1 MTQVVRLWCKKLID
15 QKIPRQAR
23 NDTFVIYINVSM
35 KKSDI
40 HFVFEEL
47 SKRYAGSTTELIY
60 DTPFQ
65 LLVSVIMSAQTT
77 DKQVNK
83 VTAKFFDTIK
93 WPKDILK
100 LKPEKWESM
109 IQWVNYY
116 KTKAKNIYKMAEML
130 VASSR
135 DISEGSRQTTSVPWD
150 SSLRSEW
157 REKLWYRIP
166 DTQEELV
173 KLPWVWEKT
182 AKVILQ
188 VLYWHDV
195 IAVDTHVHRVTNR
208 LWIVKTKEPLQ
219 TSKILEAKVPLEF
232 RWDAHH
238 GLILFGRYHCVARN
252 PKCETC
258 PFNKIC
264 EWYKK
269 NKK

>member
-1 MTQVVRLWCKKLID
+1 M
-15 QKIPRQAR
+15 
-23 NDTFVIYINVSM
+23 M

-40 HFVFEEL
+40 HFVFQEL

-60 DTPFQ
+60 HTPFQ

-83 VTAKFFDTIK
+83 VTSKFYEKIR
-93 WPKDILK
+93 WPEDILK
-100 LKPEKWESM
+100 LQFEDRESM

-116 KTKAKNIYKMAEML
+116 KNKAKNIYKMAGVLLGNAKNGDEL
-130 VASSR
+130 
-135 DISEGSRQTTSVPWD
+135 IKNQ
-150 SSLRSEW
+150 
-157 REKLWYRIP
+157 WYRIP

-188 VLYWHDV
+188 VLHWHHV

-219 TSKILEAKVPLEF
+219 TSKILEAKVPMEF

-238 GLILFGRYHCVARN
+238 GLILFGRYHCAARN
-252 PKCETC
+252 PKCTDC

-264 EWYKK
+264 QWYKK
-269 NKK
+269 NKKDK

>member
-1 MTQVVRLWCKKLID
+1 MNKK
-15 QKIPRQAR
+15 
-23 NDTFVIYINVSM
+23 N
-35 KKSDI
+35 I

-47 SKRYAGSTTELIY
+47 TKRYAGSTTELIY
-60 DTPFQ
+60 HTPFQ
-65 LLVSVIMSAQTT
+65 LLVAVIMSAQTT

-83 VTAKFFDTIK
+83 VTAKFFDTIT

-100 LKPEKWESM
+100 LKPEKRESM

-116 KTKAKNIYKMAEML
+116 RNKAKNIYKLATIL
-130 VASSR
+130 SN
-135 DISEGSRQTTSVPWD
+135 SEFWTLNSKFIKKR
-150 SSLRSEW
+150 
-157 REKLWYRIP
+157 WYRIP

-208 LWIVKTKEPLQ
+208 LWIVKTNEPLQ
-219 TSKILEAKVPLEF
+219 TSKILEAKVPKEF

-238 GLILFGRYHCVARN
+238 WLILFGRYHCVARN
-252 PKCETC
+252 PKCESC
-258 PFNKIC
+258 PFTHIC
-264 EWYKK
+264 GRYKK
-269 NKK
+269 NSQIRIQNSK

>member
-1 MTQVVRLWCKKLID
+1 MTFMFRISIMNKQ
-15 QKIPRQAR
+15 
-23 NDTFVIYINVSM
+23 NIY
-35 KKSDI
+35 
-40 HFVFEEL
+40 FVFEEL
-47 SKRYAGSTTELIY
+47 TKRYAGSTTELIY

-100 LKPEKWESM
+100 LKPEKRESM
-109 IQWVNYY
+109 IAWVNYY
-116 KTKAKNIYKMAEML
+116 KNKAKNIYKMAEML
-130 VASSR
+130 IDNAK
-135 DISEGSRQTTSVPWD
+135 IIKHNE
-150 SSLRSEW
+150 E
-157 REKLWYRIP
+157 YRIP

-173 KLPWVWEKT
+173 KLPGVWEKT

-208 LWIVKTKEPLQ
+208 LWIVKTNEPLQ
-219 TSKILEAKVPLEF
+219 TSKILEAKVPPEF

-238 GLILFGRYHCVARN
+238 GLILFGRYHCIARN

-258 PFNKIC
+258 PFIHIC
-264 EWYKK
+264 ERYKK
-269 NKK
+269 NKQNK